1 MLYVIYPDM
10 EIWHYML
17 HDYKTDGQD
26 VCIRALNQNCAKW
39 QLAIRKV
46 FNNYKV
52 PSFCIFNSQLRRELK
67 HLSEGD
73 SVLLCDYADPVLAK
87 AINSL
92 VSPKVKKHYWIW
104 NPVTNKDRAF
114 YSHGFEVMKS
124 LGFEL
129 STFDES
135 DAKQYGMQ
143 LYKQFFR
150 KENIV
155 GRNIDEKYDFYFVGF
170 AKNREND
177 LLKLQQQLIDFR
189 LLFKIVHNYSEAI
202 TYDESVNNIL
212 QSRCVVEYVQHNQTG
227 MTLRPLEAMFYRKK
241 LITNNQNTVNY
252 DFYCSENTF
261 IIGKDNFENLPEFLN
276 KPYKDIDAAIVE
288 NYNIVSWLNHYKKAT
303 E

>member
-17 HDYKTDGQD
+17 HDYKNDSQD

-39 QLAIRKV
+39 QLAIRKI
-46 FNNYKV
+46 FNNCKV
-52 PSFCIFNSQLRRELK
+52 PSFCIFNSRIRRELK
-67 HLSEGD
+67 RLGEGD

-87 AINSL
+87 AISSL

-104 NPVTNKDRAF
+104 NPVTDKDCAF
-114 YSHGFEVMKS
+114 YSYGFEVMKS

-129 STFDES
+129 STFDEA

-150 KENIV
+150 KENIA
-155 GRNIDEKYDFYFVGF
+155 GQSLEEKYDFYFVGF

-177 LLKLQQQLIDFR
+177 LLKLQQQLKDFR
-189 LLFKIVHNYSEAI
+189 LLFKIVHSYAETI

-241 LITNNQNTVNY
+241 LITNNLNTSNY
-252 DFYCSENTF
+252 EFYYPENIF
-261 IIGKDNFENLPEFLN
+261 IIGKDEFKDLPEFLI
-276 KPYKDIDAAIVE
+276 KPYREIEKKIVDE
-288 NYNIVSWLNHYKKAT
+288 YNISSWLNNYKTIK

>member
-17 HDYKTDGQD
+17 HDYQNDSQD

-46 FNNYKV
+46 FNRNKV
-52 PSFCIFNSQLRRELK
+52 PSFCIFNSRLRRELK
-67 HLSEGD
+67 QLCKGD

-87 AINSL
+87 AVSSL
-92 VSPKVKKHYWIW
+92 VSPVVRKHYWIW
-104 NPVTNKDRAF
+104 NPVTDKNRAF

-129 STFDES
+129 STFDEA

-143 LYKQFFR
+143 LYNQFFR
-150 KENIV
+150 KENSI
-155 GRNIDEKYDFYFVGF
+155 IKPIEDKYDFYFVGF
-170 AKNREND
+170 AKNREED
-177 LLKLQQQLIDFR
+177 IHKLKQQLKDFR
-189 LLFKIVHNYSEAI
+189 LLFKIVHSYAEAI

-252 DFYCSENTF
+252 EFYCPENIF
-261 IIGKDNFENLPEFLN
+261 IIGKDSMDDLYEFI
-276 KPYKDIDAAIVE
+276 KSPYRDVDSKIVDK
-288 NYNIVSWLNHYKKAT
+288 YNVSAWLNNFLVNKK
-303 E
+303 